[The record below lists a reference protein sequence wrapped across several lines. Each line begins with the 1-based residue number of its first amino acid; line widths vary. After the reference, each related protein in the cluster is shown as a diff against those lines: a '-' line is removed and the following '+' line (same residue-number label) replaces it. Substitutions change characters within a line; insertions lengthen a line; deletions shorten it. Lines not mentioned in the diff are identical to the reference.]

1 MTEQQQQHEDPSCA
15 VDLSAS
21 ALPEDKK
28 EVDQEEVLTTT
39 IESST
44 AEPSTTEA
52 STTEVTA
59 EVTADEAKSE
69 PQSGFD
75 GFGFSEALLKTL
87 ADKGYSDP
95 FTDPKGSVPGTD
107 VGPRPCRS
115 GSNRYR

>member
-28 EVDQEEVLTTT
+28 QVEQEEVFTTT
-39 IESST
+39 IEPSST
-44 AEPSTTEA
+44 VASTTVA
-52 STTEVTA
+52 STTEVTTT
-59 EVTADEAKSE
+59 EITADEAKSE

-95 FTDPKGSVPGTD
+95 FTDPKGSVS
-107 VGPRPCRS
+107 R
-115 GSNRYR
+115 N

>member
-59 EVTADEAKSE
+59 DEAKSE

-95 FTDPKGSVPGTD
+95 H
-107 VGPRPCRS
+107 RS
-115 GSNRYR
+115 KRQRFRN